1 MQTPNLAELAFAHW
15 QYEEELTRQKQIVTA
30 RKYHEGE
37 QPTFLTDRAR
47 TFLGVEELEADFCMN
62 VVRGVVE
69 AVTERMM
76 VAGFKCTDEA
86 SALWA
91 WAMWQADRV
100 DAKQNDVHED
110 AVRDGEEFV
119 IVSWD
124 DDEQRNRITPHN
136 RYTDPE
142 VEGTGEGCKATYAND
157 DPNQP
162 MLFASKRWTEKHAG
176 ETRQRLT
183 LYYPDRIEKYVH
195 TGLDWKPLDDA
206 TLIAEGDIV
215 VSEEGDAT
223 LAPLWPKPWVDD
235 DGHPLGIPVVHFRN
249 PKMRPEAQDALPLQN
264 AVNKALIDLLV
275 AGDVTAFRVFV
286 ALGFLPT
293 TDGEAPQADQSNW
306 LDIEPGQTIGTT
318 RSAQEADFKAIDGA
332 PLDPLLNLLEKLVLW
347 MAIITRTPVSRYQFS
362 GAVASADTLKQQIES
377 LLAKVGLRFTLFG
390 DAWEDVMTIA
400 RRLQNHFGGGV
411 DGELLDE
418 TAPFETLWQS
428 SEKRDRLQELQG
440 FQIEKDSLDVPLET
454 LWAKAGYKPDE
465 IAEMKKQRVA
475 ELKQRLQVALSDTVT
490 DLTQ

>member
-1 MQTPNLAELAFAHW
+1 MPITTNLAELAFAHW
-15 QYEEELTRQKQIVTA
+15 QYEEELERQKQIVRA
-30 RKYHEGE
+30 RAYHEGD
-37 QPTFLTDRAR
+37 QPTFLTERAK
-47 TFLGVEELEADFCMN
+47 TFLGVDELQDEFCMN

-91 WAMWQADRV
+91 WATWQADRV

-110 AVRDGEEFV
+110 TVRDGESFV

-124 DDEQRNRITPHN
+124 DDERRLRIIPHN

-162 MLFASKRWTEKHAG
+162 MLFASKRWVESLGNGQA
-176 ETRQRLT
+176 RQRLT
-183 LYYPDRIEKYVH
+183 LYYPERIEKYFH
-195 TGLDWKPLDDA
+195 NGSDWTPLDA
-206 TLIAEGDIV
+206 ETLIAEGDVIENEDGTQ
-215 VSEEGDAT
+215 S
-223 LAPLWPKPWVDD
+223 PIWPRPWVDD
-235 DGHPLGIPVVHFRN
+235 AGEPLGIPVVHFRN
-249 PKMRPEAQDALPLQN
+249 PKMRPEAWDAIPLQN
-264 AVNKALIDLLV
+264 AINKALIDLLA

-293 TDGEAPQADQSNW
+293 TDGQAPAADQSNW

-347 MAIITRTPVSRYQFS
+347 LAIITRTPVSRYQFS

-377 LLAKVGLRFTLFG
+377 LLAKVGLRHTLFG

-411 DGELLDE
+411 DGALLDE
-418 TAPFETLWQS
+418 TATFETLWKNA
-428 SEKRDRLQELQG
+428 EKRDRLQELQG
-440 FQIEKDSLDVPLET
+440 YQIEKDSLDVPLKT

-465 IAEMKKQRVA
+465 IEQMWKQR
-475 ELKQRLQVALSDTVT
+475 EEEQRSRLKIALTDTV
-490 DLTQ
+490 DGLTQ